1 MKTLIITAQ
10 PSSKGFVHQI
20 AKQYEGSKKSM
31 GEKVEL
37 INLYDKENELP
48 FLQFE
53 DANNIDKNLVREKLQ
68 EKIKESD
75 ELVFIFPLWWGDMPA
90 ILKNFIDQTF
100 TSGFAF
106 QFKNKRPIGLLTK
119 KTAKV
124 IVTFDAPKFLY
135 FFTGFPLKNIFTK
148 KILAFCGIK
157 TSRFKTYG
165 SISSLSSDK
174 KKKILKE
181 ITDLAL

>member
-31 GEKVEL
+31 GEHVEL
-37 INLYDKENELP
+37 IDLYSEEYTLP
-48 FLQFE
+48 FLKFE
-53 DANNIDKNLVREKLQ
+53 DAKNIDKNSVRENLQ
-68 EKIKESD
+68 EKIKNAD

-100 TSGFAF
+100 TTGFAF
-106 QFKNKRPIGLLTK
+106 EYKNKKPTGLLTK
-119 KTAKV
+119 KTAKIV
-124 IVTFDAPKFLY
+124 VTFDAPKFFY

-148 KILAFCGIK
+148 KILKFCGIK
-157 TSRFKTYG
+157 TLNFKTYG
-165 SISSLSSDK
+165 SISSASSDQK
-174 KKKILKE
+174 KNILKE